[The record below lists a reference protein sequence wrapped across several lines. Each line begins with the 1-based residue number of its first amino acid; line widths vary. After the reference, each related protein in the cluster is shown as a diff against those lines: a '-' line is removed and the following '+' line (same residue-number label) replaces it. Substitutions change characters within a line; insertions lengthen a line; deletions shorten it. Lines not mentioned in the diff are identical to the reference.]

1 VLSDWGERVPGGY
14 DGGTSNPAFWLSLFS
29 SFASNGHKPSFVDEK
44 RIGII
49 LFMFFEK
56 NLFFALIIGN
66 VYSMSDII
74 FGIDFGTTNSAL
86 AVNIDSNVKVVDIDR
101 FNTKGRTLKS
111 VLYFDPEEK
120 EFFVGQEA
128 IDNYIENDA
137 YGRFIQSIKA
147 FLPDNSFHSTEIKG
161 KYYKLD
167 DLIAIILKKIKT
179 EGEKHVGSTVDSV
192 VLGRPV
198 IFSEDK
204 DKDAFAEERLK
215 SAARKAGFKHIHMQY
230 EPIAAALSYESSL
243 SSGEEKIVLIGDFGG
258 GTSDFTI
265 MKVKGGRQLRGYD
278 SRKNILSLNGVY
290 IGGDTFD
297 SHIMR
302 EKIAVYFGKDVTIK
316 AFMDDY
322 SVGFPKILIRKL
334 CKWHLIPQLRLPKT
348 LQSIHEM
355 KLRADKPEL
364 LENLI
369 SLIEDNYGYMLFQ
382 AIEKNKIDL
391 SSANEST
398 IIFDGMKQRI
408 EENVTRSEFEEI
420 IDNDLQTIKKCVETT
435 LADASLSAKD
445 IDVVFLTGGSSY
457 IVCINRYFQ
466 EIFGKEKIDQTNAFT
481 SVSFG
486 LGIEGSSLRSSLRS

>member
-1 VLSDWGERVPGGY
+1 MWGKASRRGMTAGHSTQLADLPDVREFVP
-14 DGGTSNPAFWLSLFS
+14 
-29 SFASNGHKPSFVDEK
+29 NGHRASFVDEK

-49 LFMFFEK
+49 LSMFIERTF
-56 NLFFALIIGN
+56 LFTRINGKL
-66 VYSMSDII
+66 YTMSDII

-86 AVNIDSNVKVVDIDR
+86 AVNMDSNVEVVDIDR
-101 FNTKGRTLKS
+101 FNTQGRTLKS

-147 FLPDNSFHSTEIKG
+147 FLPDNSFHSTEIRG

-179 EGEKHVGSTVDSV
+179 EGEKYVDSPVDSV

-198 IFSEDK
+198 LFSEDK

-230 EPIAAALSYESSL
+230 EPIAAALSYESGL
-243 SSGEEKIVLIGDFGG
+243 SPGEEKIVLIGDFGG

-265 MKVKGGRQLRGYD
+265 MKVKGGRPHRGYD

-290 IGGDTFD
+290 VGGDTFD
-297 SHIMR
+297 SQIMR
-302 EKIAVYFGKDVTIK
+302 EKIALYFGKDVTIK

-369 SLIEDNYGYMLFQ
+369 SLIEDNYGYMLFRS
-382 AIEKNKIDL
+382 IEKNKIDL
-391 SSANEST
+391 SSANESK
-398 IIFDGMKQRI
+398 IIFEGLKQRI
-408 EENVTRSEFEEI
+408 EETVTRSEFEEI
-420 IDNDLQTIKKCVETT
+420 IADDFSTIKKCVEKT

-466 EIFGKEKIDQTNAFT
+466 EMFGKEKINQTNAFT
-481 SVSFG
+481 SVSYG
-486 LGIEGSSLRSSLRS
+486 LGIEGSSLRSSLQP